1 MIKIGKHLKKLR
13 EEKKISQEELSILL
27 NISQKT
33 ISNWESDKGFP
44 KITQLSI
51 LEKVLHIDILSWIK
65 ENEIAF
71 NPEMKC
77 SVQAET
83 EKTIEKLINQYEM
96 RIEKKDHLIYE
107 QSKLIK
113 ILLENYLSSQK
124 SK

>member
-44 KITQLSI
+44 KITQLST

-71 NPEMKC
+71 NPEIKC